1 MKLFAFVL
9 AALLAVPAFAAVD
22 FTGTWNGTLTVK
34 REDGQTREMR
44 AWAEFKQNGSVV
56 SGAVGDNPADRHE
69 ISEATLKDNKLTFKV
84 NQGSATLAF
93 VLTIDGDQINGTGAR
108 VGTNET
114 AVLKLSR
121 GK

>member
-1 MKLFAFVL
+1 MKQFVL
-9 AALLAVPAFAAVD
+9 AVAVLLAIPAFAAVD

-56 SGAVGDNPADRHE
+56 SGAVGDGPADRHE

-84 NQGSATLAF
+84 IGPQTLAF
-93 VLTIDGDQINGTGAR
+93 EVTIDGDQINGTGSR
-108 VGTNET
+108 VGTSET